1 MSRKSSNFASAF
13 VKNGSVFCE
22 MLKEVR
28 LTTQEMSTENQR
40 VTKIIQKI
48 F

>member
-1 MSRKSSNFASAF
+1 MSRKSSTFAPAF
-13 VKNGSVFCE
+13 AKNGSVFCE

-28 LTTQEMSTENQR
+28 LTTQKMGTENQR